1 MEENK
6 PKKSFFRKW
15 AQRLGLIFGIGAST
29 LSLGT
34 SDAHAAGLVDDR
46 ESNNIKVETA
56 VDNSTVSDSHLKTDL
71 DDLMAKDGKITF
83 KGGSQILSDEA
94 PVKPDETVEVSDGV
108 EQEPTGP
115 VKFRINS
122 IEYPEPEKT
131 AEQANETVENDTV
144 EVAQDATAVVSDI
157 EARVKALVA
166 DSKFKNLRPQNF
178 DMEYAH
184 ELVLL
189 QQKIADAKEAGD
201 VDKAEALAARFEKR
215 LTSLT
220 NFMNSNRSTPGQQMA
235 ENADGIVRLE
245 LAINSFIQ
253 YNDPDKLD
261 DAGKEN
267 YYTILGRMMDAY
279 NDAKQKNT
287 VLGEQALENL
297 GNPGYELEYPNYF
310 DDYPD
315 RYEEAGLTDTT
326 VEIEKDE
333 STNTTVEVEKNEVAN
348 NTVEVEES
356 EVADTTVEVADNDGG
371 LIDDR
376 NEVADNEPLDHA
388 VENDYNFKD
397 VYVAPD
403 ANIQND
409 TQSFKIST
417 TEYTITPVQPGN
429 IDESKLHN
437 VSVGQMGDYEVE
449 DEETQPETHSGKIN
463 FEKLAEGPNQMGE
476 HEWDLVEEVVD
487 EELAKQEA
495 QQKDKTVEVDDDL
508 ER

>member
-6 PKKSFFRKW
+6 PKNSFFRKW
-15 AQRLGLIFGIGAST
+15 AKRIALALGIGAST

-46 ESNNIKVETA
+46 EDNNIKVETA
-56 VDNSTVSDSHLKTDL
+56 VDNSTIADSHLKTDL

-83 KGGSQILSDEA
+83 KGGSQILSDEK
-94 PVKPDETVEVSDGV
+94 PVTSNEKFEVSDGV
-108 EQEPTGP
+108 EQEPTEP
-115 VKFRINS
+115 IKFRINS
-122 IEYPEPEKT
+122 IEYPELEKT

-144 EVAQDATAVVSDI
+144 EVAQDTTAVVSDI

-166 DSKFKNLRPQNF
+166 NSKFKNLKPQDF
-178 DMEYAH
+178 DMQYAH

-189 QQKIADAKEAGD
+189 QQKISEAKEAGD
-201 VDKAEALAARFEKR
+201 VEKAEALAARFEKR
-215 LTSLT
+215 LTKLT
-220 NFMNSNRSTPGQQMA
+220 NFMNSDRSTPGQQIA
-235 ENADGIVRLE
+235 ENSDGIVRLE

-267 YYTILGRMMDAY
+267 YYTTLGRLMDAY

-287 VLGEQALENL
+287 VLAEQALENL
-297 GNPGYELEYPNYF
+297 GNPGYELEAPNYF
-310 DDYPD
+310 DDYPN
-315 RYEEAGLTDTT
+315 RYEEAGMTDTIAE
-326 VEIEKDE
+326 VEETE
-333 STNTTVEVEKNEVAN
+333 PSNTTVEVEETKAD
-348 NTVEVEES
+348 
-356 EVADTTVEVADNDGG
+356 DTTVEVADNDSG

-376 NEVADNEPLDHA
+376 EAVAEDEPVDHA
-388 VENDYNFKD
+388 VENDYDFKD
-397 VYVAPD
+397 IYVAPD

-409 TQSFKIST
+409 THSFKIST
-417 TEYTITPVQPGN
+417 EEYTITPVQPGN

-463 FEKLAEGPNQMGE
+463 FEKMAEGPNQMGE

-487 EELAKQEA
+487 EELEKMESQG
-495 QQKDKTVEVDDDL
+495 KDKTVEVDDDM